1 MKQPS
6 PGAFFLQT
14 RARLW
19 RRRRRRAHPPR
30 RRRRRRDRA
39 TRSRQPRRRRTFR
52 RRPRA
57 VSRFVNG
64 QTCFDTIFHL
74 SIRSFRRCVF
84 VCSPCRCSWRGPRR
98 QTRRRGSSRCA
109 RWLSSSRRVSAWR
122 SRPPRWRRARA
133 RLRRTPRP
141 PRHAATTAP
150 SRNRLARRD
159 PRAATVE
166 ELRTRVTAAWPRSA
180 SSPRVPR
187 FFSASRRADAAPR
200 GGIGGVSP
208 RGKRQSAGSA
218 ARWRVAG
225 ALAGGAPR
233 SDRESSD
240 VRSND
245 RCKFVSSTSSRKSHS
260 RRPAQSRSLGERPSK
275 TNFIHLRLSHAKQKR
290 SVRSRRLPRH
300 WSLARATMSACV
312 SFASARA
319 LRAPRVSQRRPARKV
334 RVPASRARVAR
345 ALIPADFPP
354 TLFFAMR
361 RLRRTRL
368 SPNPASA

>member
-1 MKQPS
+1 MCVCLFALPLFVARS
-6 PGAFFLQT
+6 AATDAAARIFALCALAFFFAARFGLALSSAAVAEGT
-14 RARLW
+14 RAPPPNAAPAAP
-19 RRRRRRAHPPR
+19 RRDDGAEPEPPR
-30 RRRRRRDRA
+30 APRLPAPR
-39 TRSRQPRRRRTFR
+39 RSR
-52 RRPRA
+52 
-57 VSRFVNG
+57 
-64 QTCFDTIFHL
+64 
-74 SIRSFRRCVF
+74 
-84 VCSPCRCSWRGPRR
+84 
-98 QTRRRGSSRCA
+98 SS
-109 RWLSSSRRVSAWR
+109 
-122 SRPPRWRRARA
+122 
-133 RLRRTPRP
+133 
-141 PRHAATTAP
+141 
-150 SRNRLARRD
+150 
-159 PRAATVE
+159 
-166 ELRTRVTAAWPRSA
+166 RTRVTAAWPRFA

-245 RCKFVSSTSSRKSHS
+245 RCQFVVSTSSRKSHS
-260 RRPAQSRSLGERPSK
+260 RRPAHSRRPRERPSK

-345 ALIPADFPP
+345 ALIP
-354 TLFFAMR
+354 R
-361 RLRRTRL
+361 RLPTDAIFCDAT
-368 SPNPASA
+368 SSAHALKP